1 MWMLNLYNQN
11 QMLIFFKNKIPYM
24 KQSLLVLITF
34 SILWS
39 SCSLLKKEQKS
50 APLTQITKPAE
61 PVKNSDKVSTTN
73 STLIKT
79 PAESYIERYKNIAIT
94 EMNGSG
100 IPASITL
107 AQGILESGSG
117 NSKLAKEANNH
128 FGIKCATEWKGETI
142 LQDDDN
148 KDDCF
153 RVYKSPE
160 ESFRDHTE
168 FLKRKRYA
176 SLFELDKNDYRGWA
190 NGLKTAGYATNPRYA
205 ELLISLVERYDLSRF
220 DRIENEREKTIREN
234 KVMKE
239 IAINIPTEKKQETV
253 KSPVVMKIYEV
264 RSGDT
269 LTSVSKQFSLSE
281 ADLKALNGLENV
293 NLLPGQLLLVSK

>member
-1 MWMLNLYNQN
+1 MV
-11 QMLIFFKNKIPYM
+11 IFFKNEIPYM
-24 KQSLLVLITF
+24 KQSLLVLIAL
-34 SILWS
+34 SILTS
-39 SCSLLKKEQKS
+39 SCSLLKKEQQS

-61 PVKNSDKVSTTN
+61 PVKNSEKVSTTN
-73 STLIKT
+73 SSSIKT
-79 PAESYIERYKNIAIT
+79 PAESYIERFKNIAIS

-107 AQGILESGSG
+107 AQGILESGNG
-117 NSKLAKEANNH
+117 NSRLAKEANNH
-128 FGIKCATEWKGETI
+128 FGIKCSTEWKGETI

-176 SLFELDKNDYRGWA
+176 PLFELDKNDYRGWA

-205 ELLISLVERYDLSRF
+205 ELLISLVERYELSRF
-220 DRIENEREKTIREN
+220 DRIENEKDKTIRED

-239 IAINIPTEKKQETV
+239 IALNIPTEKKQETV
-253 KSPVVMKIYEV
+253 KSPIVMKIYEV

-269 LTSVSKQFSLSE
+269 LTSVSKQFTLSV
-281 ADLKALNGLENV
+281 ADLKALNSLENE
-293 NLLPGQLLLVSK
+293 NLFLGQLLLVSK

>member
-1 MWMLNLYNQN
+1 
-11 QMLIFFKNKIPYM
+11 M

-34 SILWS
+34 SILTS
-39 SCSLLKKEQKS
+39 SCSLLKKEQQS

-61 PVKNSDKVSTTN
+61 PLKNSEKVSTTTS
-73 STLIKT
+73 STIKT
-79 PAESYIERYKNIAIT
+79 PAESYIERFKIIAIS
-94 EMNGSG
+94 EMNSSG

-107 AQGILESGSG
+107 AQGILESGNG
-117 NSKLAKEANNH
+117 NSRLAKEANNH
-128 FGIKCATEWKGETI
+128 FGIKCSTEWKGETI

-153 RVYKSPE
+153 RVYKSAE
-160 ESFRDHTE
+160 ESFKDHTE

-205 ELLISLVERYDLSRF
+205 ELLISLIERYELNRF
-220 DRIENEREKTIREN
+220 DRIENKKDKTIRED

-239 IAINIPTEKKQETV
+239 IAINIPTEKKQETI

-269 LTSVSKQFSLSE
+269 LISVSKQFTLSV
-281 ADLKALNGLENV
+281 ADLKALNGLENES
-293 NLLPGQLLLVSK
+293 LFPGQLLLVSK

>member
-1 MWMLNLYNQN
+1 MLNLYNQN
-11 QMLIFFKNKIPYM
+11 QMLIFLKNEIPYM

-34 SILWS
+34 SILTS

-73 STLIKT
+73 STSIKT

-107 AQGILESGSG
+107 AQGILESGNG

>member
-1 MWMLNLYNQN
+1 VDTKTSNQW
-11 QMLIFFKNKIPYM
+11 QMIIFFKNEIPYM
-24 KQSLLVLITF
+24 KQSLLVLF
-34 SILWS
+34 ALSILTS
-39 SCSLLKKEQKS
+39 SCSLLKKQQL
-50 APLTQITKPAE
+50 APISQITKPAE
-61 PVKNSDKVSTTN
+61 PVKNAEKVSATN
-73 STLIKT
+73 SSSIKT
-79 PAESYIERYKNIAIT
+79 PAESYIERFKNIAIS

-107 AQGILESGSG
+107 AQGILESGNG
-117 NSKLAKEANNH
+117 NSRLAKEANNH
-128 FGIKCATEWKGETI
+128 FGIKCSTEWKGETI

-176 SLFELDKNDYRGWA
+176 PLFELDKNDYRGWA

-205 ELLISLVERYDLSRF
+205 ELLISLVERYELSRF
-220 DRIENEREKTIREN
+220 DRIENEKNKTIRED

-239 IAINIPTEKKQETV
+239 IALNIPTEKKQETV
-253 KSPVVMKIYEV
+253 KSPIVMKIYEV

-269 LTSVSKQFSLSE
+269 LTSVSKQFTLSV
-281 ADLKALNGLENV
+281 ADLKALNSLENE
-293 NLLPGQLLLVSK
+293 NLFLGQLLLVSK

>member
-1 MWMLNLYNQN
+1 MLNLYNQN
-11 QMLIFFKNKIPYM
+11 QMLIFLKNEIPYM
-24 KQSLLVLITF
+24 KQSLLVLIALG
-34 SILWS
+34 ILTS

>member
-1 MWMLNLYNQN
+1 MI
-11 QMLIFFKNKIPYM
+11 IFFKNEIPYM
-24 KQSLLVLITF
+24 KQTLLVLIVF
-34 SILWS
+34 GILTS
-39 SCSLLKKEQKS
+39 SCSLLKKQQL
-50 APLTQITKPAE
+50 APISQITKPAE
-61 PVKNSDKVSTTN
+61 PVKNAEKVSATN
-73 STLIKT
+73 SSSIKT
-79 PAESYIERYKNIAIT
+79 PAESYIERFKNIAIS

-107 AQGILESGSG
+107 AQGILESGNG
-117 NSKLAKEANNH
+117 NSRLAKEANNH
-128 FGIKCATEWKGETI
+128 FGIKCSTEWKGETI

-153 RVYKSPE
+153 RVYQSPE

-176 SLFELDKNDYRGWA
+176 PLFELDKNDYRGWA

>member
-1 MWMLNLYNQN
+1 MLNLYNQN
-11 QMLIFFKNKIPYM
+11 QMLIFLKNEIPYM

-128 FGIKCATEWKGETI
+128 FGIKCATEWKGETV

>member
-1 MWMLNLYNQN
+1 
-11 QMLIFFKNKIPYM
+11 M

-34 SILWS
+34 SILTS
-39 SCSLLKKEQKS
+39 SCSLLKKEQQS
-50 APLTQITKPAE
+50 APLTQIAKPAE
-61 PVKNSDKVSTTN
+61 PLKNSEKVSTTTS
-73 STLIKT
+73 STIKT
-79 PAESYIERYKNIAIT
+79 PAESYIERFKIIAIS
-94 EMNGSG
+94 EMNSSG

-107 AQGILESGSG
+107 AQGILESGNG
-117 NSKLAKEANNH
+117 NSRLAKEANNH
-128 FGIKCATEWKGETI
+128 FGIKCSTEWKGETI

-153 RVYKSPE
+153 RVYKSAE
-160 ESFRDHTE
+160 ESFKDHTE

-176 SLFELDKNDYRGWA
+176 LLFELDKNDYRGWA

-205 ELLISLVERYDLSRF
+205 ELLISLIERYELNRF
-220 DRIENEREKTIREN
+220 DRIENKKDKTIRED

-239 IAINIPTEKKQETV
+239 IAINIPTEKKQETI

-269 LTSVSKQFSLSE
+269 LISVSKQFTLSV
-281 ADLKALNGLENV
+281 ADLKALNGLENES
-293 NLLPGQLLLVSK
+293 LFPGQLLLVSK

>member
-1 MWMLNLYNQN
+1 
-11 QMLIFFKNKIPYM
+11 MLIFFKNKIPYM

-34 SILWS
+34 SILTS

-50 APLTQITKPAE
+50 APLTQINKPAE

-73 STLIKT
+73 SSSIKT

>member
-1 MWMLNLYNQN
+1 MLNLYNQYH
-11 QMLIFFKNKIPYM
+11 MLIFLKNEIPYM
-24 KQSLLVLITF
+24 KQSLLVLIALG
-34 SILWS
+34 ILTS

-107 AQGILESGSG
+107 AQGILESGNG

>member
-1 MWMLNLYNQN
+1 MV
-11 QMLIFFKNKIPYM
+11 IFFKNEIPYM
-24 KQSLLVLITF
+24 KQSLLVLIAL
-34 SILWS
+34 SIVTS
-39 SCSLLKKEQKS
+39 SCSLLKKEQQS

-61 PVKNSDKVSTTN
+61 PVKNSEKVSTTN
-73 STLIKT
+73 SSSIKT
-79 PAESYIERYKNIAIT
+79 PAESYIERFKNIAIS
-94 EMNGSG
+94 EMNSSG

-107 AQGILESGSG
+107 AQGILESGNG
-117 NSKLAKEANNH
+117 NSRLAKEANNH
-128 FGIKCATEWKGETI
+128 FGIKCSTEWKGETI

-153 RVYKSPE
+153 RVYKSAE
-160 ESFRDHTE
+160 ESFKDHTE

-176 SLFELDKNDYRGWA
+176 LLFELDKNDYRGWA

-205 ELLISLVERYDLSRF
+205 ELLISLIERYELNRF
-220 DRIENEREKTIREN
+220 DRIENKKDKTIRED

-239 IAINIPTEKKQETV
+239 IAINIPTEKKQETI

-269 LTSVSKQFSLSE
+269 LISVSKQFTLSV
-281 ADLKALNGLENV
+281 ADLKALNGLENES
-293 NLLPGQLLLVSK
+293 LFPGQLLLVSK

>member
-1 MWMLNLYNQN
+1 MLNLYNQN
-11 QMLIFFKNKIPYM
+11 HMLIFFKNKIPYM

-61 PVKNSDKVSTTN
+61 PVKNSDKVSITN

>member
-1 MWMLNLYNQN
+1 MLNLHNQN

-73 STLIKT
+73 STSIKT

>member
-1 MWMLNLYNQN
+1 MLNLYNQN
-11 QMLIFFKNKIPYM
+11 QMLIFLKNEIPYM
-24 KQSLLVLITF
+24 KQSLLVLIALG
-34 SILWS
+34 ILTS

-128 FGIKCATEWKGETI
+128 FGIKCATEWKGGTI

>member
-1 MWMLNLYNQN
+1 MLNLYNQYH
-11 QMLIFFKNKIPYM
+11 MLIFLKNEIPYM
-24 KQSLLVLITF
+24 KQSLLVLIALG
-34 SILWS
+34 ILTS

-107 AQGILESGSG
+107 AQGLLESGNG
-117 NSKLAKEANNH
+117 NSRLAKEANNH
-128 FGIKCATEWKGETI
+128 FGIKCSTEWKGETI

-153 RVYKSPE
+153 RVYQSPE

-176 SLFELDKNDYRGWA
+176 PLFELDKNDYRGWA

>member
-1 MWMLNLYNQN
+1 MLNLYNQN
-11 QMLIFFKNKIPYM
+11 HMLIFFKNKIPYM

-73 STLIKT
+73 SSSIKT

>member
-1 MWMLNLYNQN
+1 MLNLYNQN
-11 QMLIFFKNKIPYM
+11 HMLIFFKNKIPYM

-34 SILWS
+34 SILTS

-73 STLIKT
+73 STSIKT

>member
-1 MWMLNLYNQN
+1 
-11 QMLIFFKNKIPYM
+11 
-24 KQSLLVLITF
+24 
-34 SILWS
+34 
-39 SCSLLKKEQKS
+39 LLKKEQS
-50 APLTQITKPAE
+50 APLPQVNKPAE
-61 PVKNSDKVSTTN
+61 PVKIAEKVSTTN
-73 STLIKT
+73 PASIKT
-79 PAESYIERYKNIAIT
+79 PAESYIDRFKNIAIS

-107 AQGILESGSG
+107 AQGILESASG
-117 NSKLAKEANNH
+117 NSRLAKEANNH
-128 FGIKCATEWKGETI
+128 FGIKCTTEWKGETI
-142 LQDDDN
+142 FQDDDN

-153 RVYKSPE
+153 RVYRSPE

-176 SLFELDKNDYRGWA
+176 PLFELDKNDYRGWA

-220 DRIENEREKTIREN
+220 DRIENEREKTLRED

-239 IAINIPTEKKQETV
+239 ITLNIPTEKKQETI
-253 KSPVVMKIYEV
+253 KSPVIMKIYEV

-269 LTSVSKQFSLSE
+269 LTSVSKQFTISV

-293 NLLPGQLLLVSK
+293 NLFPGQLLLVSK

>member
-1 MWMLNLYNQN
+1 MLNLYNQN
-11 QMLIFFKNKIPYM
+11 QMLIFLKNEIPYM
-24 KQSLLVLITF
+24 KQSLLVLIALG
-34 SILWS
+34 ILTS

-73 STLIKT
+73 SSSIKT

>member
-1 MWMLNLYNQN
+1 MLNLYNQYH
-11 QMLIFFKNKIPYM
+11 MLIFLKNEIPYM

-34 SILWS
+34 SILTS

>member
-1 MWMLNLYNQN
+1 
-11 QMLIFFKNKIPYM
+11 M
-24 KQSLLVLITF
+24 KRSLLVLIAF
-34 SILWS
+34 SILMS
-39 SCSLLKKEQKS
+39 SCSLLKKEQQS

-61 PVKNSDKVSTTN
+61 PLKNSEKVSTTTS
-73 STLIKT
+73 STIKT
-79 PAESYIERYKNIAIT
+79 PAESYIERFKIIAIS
-94 EMNGSG
+94 EMNSSG

-107 AQGILESGSG
+107 AQGILESGNG
-117 NSKLAKEANNH
+117 NSRLAKEANNH
-128 FGIKCATEWKGETI
+128 FGIKCSTEWKGETI

-153 RVYKSPE
+153 RVYKSAE
-160 ESFRDHTE
+160 ESFKDHTE

-176 SLFELDKNDYRGWA
+176 LLFELDKNDYRGWA

-205 ELLISLVERYDLSRF
+205 ELLISLIERYELNRF
-220 DRIENEREKTIREN
+220 DRIENKKDKTIRED

-239 IAINIPTEKKQETV
+239 IAINIPTEKKQETI

-269 LTSVSKQFSLSE
+269 LISVSKQFTLSV
-281 ADLKALNGLENV
+281 ADLKALNGLENES
-293 NLLPGQLLLVSK
+293 LFPGQLLLVSK

>member
-1 MWMLNLYNQN
+1 MLNLYNQN
-11 QMLIFFKNKIPYM
+11 HMLIFFKNKIPYM

>member
-1 MWMLNLYNQN
+1 
-11 QMLIFFKNKIPYM
+11 M

-34 SILWS
+34 SILMS
-39 SCSLLKKEQKS
+39 SCSLLKKEQQS

-61 PVKNSDKVSTTN
+61 PLKNSEKVSTTTS
-73 STLIKT
+73 STIKT
-79 PAESYIERYKNIAIT
+79 PAESYIERFKIIAIS
-94 EMNGSG
+94 EMNSSG

-107 AQGILESGSG
+107 AQGILESGNG
-117 NSKLAKEANNH
+117 NSRLAKEANNH
-128 FGIKCATEWKGETI
+128 FGIKCSTEWKGETI

-153 RVYKSPE
+153 RVYKSAE
-160 ESFRDHTE
+160 ESFKDHTE

-176 SLFELDKNDYRGWA
+176 LLFELDKNDYRGWA

-205 ELLISLVERYDLSRF
+205 ELLISLIERYELNRF
-220 DRIENEREKTIREN
+220 DRIENKKDKTIRED

-239 IAINIPTEKKQETV
+239 IAINIPTEKKQETI

-269 LTSVSKQFSLSE
+269 LISVSKQFTLSV
-281 ADLKALNGLENV
+281 ADLKALNGLENES
-293 NLLPGQLLLVSK
+293 LFPGQLLLVSK

>member
-1 MWMLNLYNQN
+1 MLNLYNQN
-11 QMLIFFKNKIPYM
+11 HMLIFLKNKIPYM

>member
-1 MWMLNLYNQN
+1 MLNLYNQN
-11 QMLIFFKNKIPYM
+11 HMLIFLKNKIPYM

-34 SILWS
+34 SILTS

-73 STLIKT
+73 SSSIKT

>member
-1 MWMLNLYNQN
+1 MLNLYNQN
-11 QMLIFFKNKIPYM
+11 QMLIFLKNEIPYM

-34 SILWS
+34 SILTS

>member
-1 MWMLNLYNQN
+1 MLNLYNQN
-11 QMLIFFKNKIPYM
+11 QMLIFLKNEIPYM
-24 KQSLLVLITF
+24 KQSLLVLIALG
-34 SILWS
+34 ILTS

-73 STLIKT
+73 STSIKT
-79 PAESYIERYKNIAIT
+79 PAESYIERFKNIAIT

-205 ELLISLVERYDLSRF
+205 ELLISLVERYELSRF

>member
-1 MWMLNLYNQN
+1 MLNLYHQYH
-11 QMLIFFKNKIPYM
+11 MLIFLKNEIHYM
-24 KQSLLVLITF
+24 KQSLLALITF

-73 STLIKT
+73 SSSIKT
-79 PAESYIERYKNIAIT
+79 PAESYIERYKNIAIA

-128 FGIKCATEWKGETI
+128 FGIKCATEWKGETV

-205 ELLISLVERYDLSRF
+205 ELLISLVERDDLSRF

-239 IAINIPTEKKQETV
+239 IAFNIPTEKKQETV
-253 KSPVVMKIYEV
+253 KSPLVMKIYEV

>member
-1 MWMLNLYNQN
+1 MLNLYNQN
-11 QMLIFFKNKIPYM
+11 HMLIFFKNEIPYM

-34 SILWS
+34 SILTS

>member
-1 MWMLNLYNQN
+1 MDTKTSNQW
-11 QMLIFFKNKIPYM
+11 QMIIFFKNEIPYM
-24 KQSLLVLITF
+24 KQSLLVLF
-34 SILWS
+34 ALSILTS
-39 SCSLLKKEQKS
+39 SCSLLKKQQL
-50 APLTQITKPAE
+50 APISQITKPAE
-61 PVKNSDKVSTTN
+61 PVKNAEKVSATN
-73 STLIKT
+73 SSSIKT
-79 PAESYIERYKNIAIT
+79 PAESYIERFKNIAIS

-107 AQGILESGSG
+107 AQGILESGNG
-117 NSKLAKEANNH
+117 NSRLAKEANNH
-128 FGIKCATEWKGETI
+128 FGIKCSTEWKGETI

-153 RVYKSPE
+153 RVYQSPE

-176 SLFELDKNDYRGWA
+176 PLFELDKNDYRGWA

-205 ELLISLVERYDLSRF
+205 ELLISLVERYELSRF
-220 DRIENEREKTIREN
+220 DRIENEKDKTIRED

-239 IAINIPTEKKQETV
+239 IALNIPTEKKQETV
-253 KSPVVMKIYEV
+253 KSPIVMKIYEV

-269 LTSVSKQFSLSE
+269 LTSVSKQFTLSV
-281 ADLKALNGLENV
+281 ADLKALNSLENE
-293 NLLPGQLLLVSK
+293 NLFLGQLLLVSK

>member
-1 MWMLNLYNQN
+1 MLNLYNQYH
-11 QMLIFFKNKIPYM
+11 MLIFLKNEIHYM
-24 KQSLLVLITF
+24 KQSLLALITF

-50 APLTQITKPAE
+50 APLTQIIKPAE

-73 STLIKT
+73 SSSIKT
-79 PAESYIERYKNIAIT
+79 PAESYIERYKNIAIA

-128 FGIKCATEWKGETI
+128 FGIKCATEWKGETV

-239 IAINIPTEKKQETV
+239 IAFNIPTEKKQETV
-253 KSPVVMKIYEV
+253 KSPLVMKMYEV

>member
-1 MWMLNLYNQN
+1 MLNLYNQYH
-11 QMLIFFKNKIPYM
+11 MLIFLKNEIPYM
-24 KQSLLVLITF
+24 KQSLLVLIALG
-34 SILWS
+34 ILTS

>member
-1 MWMLNLYNQN
+1 MLNLYNQN

-73 STLIKT
+73 STSIKT

>member
-1 MWMLNLYNQN
+1 
-11 QMLIFFKNKIPYM
+11 M
-24 KQSLLVLITF
+24 KQSLLVLIALG
-34 SILWS
+34 ILTS
-39 SCSLLKKEQKS
+39 SCSLLKKEQQS

-61 PVKNSDKVSTTN
+61 PVKNSDKVSITN
-73 STLIKT
+73 SSSIKT
-79 PAESYIERYKNIAIT
+79 PAESYIERFKNIAIT

-107 AQGILESGSG
+107 AQGILESGNG

-128 FGIKCATEWKGETI
+128 FGIKCTTEWKGETI

-176 SLFELDKNDYRGWA
+176 PLFELDKNDYRGWA
-190 NGLKTAGYATNPRYA
+190 NGLKTSGYATNPKYA

-220 DRIENEREKTIREN
+220 DRMENEREKTIREN

-253 KSPVVMKIYEV
+253 KNPVVMKIYEV

-281 ADLKALNGLENV
+281 TDLKALNGLENV

>member
-1 MWMLNLYNQN
+1 MLNLYNQYH
-11 QMLIFFKNKIPYM
+11 MLIFLKNEIPYM

-73 STLIKT
+73 STSIKT
-79 PAESYIERYKNIAIT
+79 PAESYIERFKNIAIT